1 MDSMQD
7 QTMNTNNTQMVL
19 FRLAQEQFALEI
31 QRVKEIVR
39 LPATTR
45 LPKSPS
51 YINGIANLRGN
62 ILPILDTRERLALE
76 ASEPTEQSR
85 VLVTEVAGY
94 LMGLLVDSVLTVKEV
109 EADSIKPPPP
119 VVQTVDREYLSGVI
133 QKDEEPLTM
142 ILNVDEVAKLQ
153 IEAVDSRARQHG
165 GQAGIK
171 EENKTTVTI
180 DEVQLVTFSLG
191 NEDYAFEVETVQEIM
206 RVGNIADVPN
216 APPHIKGLITVRDNV
231 MPAFDLRTLLN
242 LNHQVNDE
250 HERILIVETEE
261 FTLGMIVDQVREVR
275 RYPKSIIQSPPDS
288 ENAHELKGIVKVDN
302 GKKLIMIL
310 RQEMLLSDD
319 ENKSISQWM
328 DSEGIDV
335 MEENNDRQPDGRE
348 QAMADEVQLVTFN
361 IGEEEYGIFITQ
373 IQEINRL
380 GKITRLPKSPDFI
393 EGVTNLR
400 GEVIPVIDTRK
411 RFGLDLRDNDD
422 RTRII
427 IVDMAGKK
435 TGLIAD
441 RVNEVLRLPTS
452 NISPPPPVMSARSEA
467 QFLSGI
473 GKLDNGERMVLLL
486 DSEKILDIEEQQ
498 ALQQIAGAAND
509 IDGKEAESGKAV
521 KPAKK
526 KAAAK
531 KTVTKKTAAKKSKA
545 KTKTAAGKKTAPRKK
560 AKKKLTIAE

>member
-1 MDSMQD
+1 MDSVQD
-7 QTMNTNNTQMVL
+7 QTMNTDNNQMVF

-39 LPATTR
+39 LPATTK
-45 LPKSPS
+45 LPKAPS

-76 ASEPTEQSR
+76 ASGPTEQSR
-85 VLVTEVAGY
+85 VLVTEVAGH

-119 VVQTVDREYLSGVI
+119 VVQTVDREYLSGVV

-142 ILNVDEVAKLQ
+142 ILNVNEVAKLQ
-153 IEAVDSRARQHG
+153 IEAIEGKAGQHG
-165 GQAGIK
+165 GLSGSEGKKQ
-171 EENKTTVTI
+171 TVTI

-191 NEDYAFEVETVQEIM
+191 REDYAFEVETVQEIM

-216 APPHIKGLITVRDNV
+216 APPHIKGLITVRENV

-242 LNHQVNDE
+242 LNHEVNGE
-250 HERILIVETEE
+250 HERILIVETGE

-328 DSEGIDV
+328 DSEGMDV
-335 MEENNDRQPDGRE
+335 MEENNDRQADGRE

-361 IGEEEYGIFITQ
+361 IGDEEYGIFITQ

-411 RFGLDLRDNDD
+411 RFGLELRDNDD

-452 NISPPPPVMSARSEA
+452 NISPPPPIMSARSEA

-498 ALQQIAGAAND
+498 VLQQIAGAANE
-509 IDGKEAESGKAV
+509 IDDKEEKPEKAV

-526 KAAAK
+526 KAVAK
-531 KTVTKKTAAKKSKA
+531 KTVTKKTAVKKSKA
-545 KTKTAAGKKTAPRKK
+545 KTTTGKKTAPRKK

>member
-1 MDSMQD
+1 MDSIQD
-7 QTMNTNNTQMVL
+7 QATNTDSSQMVL

-39 LPATTR
+39 PPDTTR
-45 LPKSPS
+45 LPKSPA
-51 YINGIANLRGN
+51 YISGIANLRGN
-62 ILPILDTRERLALE
+62 ILPILDTRQRLALE
-76 ASEPTEQSR
+76 ISEPTEQSR
-85 VLVTEVAGY
+85 VLVTEIAGH

-109 EADSIKPPPP
+109 EAESIKPPPP
-119 VVQTVDREYLSGVI
+119 AVQNVDHEYLSGVI

-142 ILNVDEVAKLQ
+142 ILNVDQVARLQ
-153 IEAVDSRARQHG
+153 IEAVDSQVARQG
-165 GQAGIK
+165 LQTGS
-171 EENKTTVTI
+171 EEKKQNTTI
-180 DEVQLVTFSLG
+180 EEIQLVTFSLG
-191 NEDYAFEVETVQEIM
+191 EEDYAFEVETVQEIM

-216 APPHIKGLITVRDNV
+216 APPHIKGLITVRDTV
-231 MPAFDLRTLLN
+231 MPTFDLRTLLN
-242 LNHQVNDE
+242 LSHETDDE
-250 HERILIVETEE
+250 HERILIVETGE

-288 ENAHELKGIVKVDN
+288 EDAHELKGIVKVDN

-310 RQEMLLSDD
+310 HQEMLLSDD
-319 ENKSISQWM
+319 ENQSITQWM
-328 DSEGIDV
+328 DSEGMNV
-335 MEENNDRQPDGRE
+335 MEENNDRQPGGGE

-361 IGEEEYGIFITQ
+361 IGDEEYGIYITR

-380 GKITRLPKSPDFI
+380 GKITKLPKSPDFI

-411 RFGLDLRDNDD
+411 RFGLELKDNDD

-441 RVNEVLRLPTS
+441 RVNEVLRLPTG

-486 DSEKILDIEEQQ
+486 DAEKILNIKEQE
-498 ALQQIAGAAND
+498 ALRQIGEDSGAD
-509 IDGKEAESGKAV
+509 KKYE

-526 KAAAK
+526 KDAAKKKTAVKKSSTKVKTTKGKAAAK
-531 KTVTKKTAAKKSKA
+531 KKA
-545 KTKTAAGKKTAPRKK
+545 E
-560 AKKKLTIAE
+560 KKKLTIAE